1 MQGFPNIGFQTS
13 LSPHH
18 SNLIIHNL
26 ILLMLIIVFDDC
38 DDHKFKS
45 FVGIADMQFCRLEK
59 LCPPDGSKVGRGV
72 KVKTRKIKCQLR
84 DFSTTRLLNVW
95 NKAIKRCDWSW
106 PTRWLRST
114 STPVSSPAPTL
125 HAMSSS
131 YSTHQSLVRKQQSS
145 GSRSYFFLFQDF
157 LCILTPWR
165 FLLLWMVCHSYLWI
179 SLKKTVDDWNPT
191 SDDNLLIVFSVSGEC
206 EMDYVQ
212 FGRDILFITSH
223 RSNK

>member
-1 MQGFPNIGFQTS
+1 
-13 LSPHH
+13 
-18 SNLIIHNL
+18 
-26 ILLMLIIVFDDC
+26 MLIIVFDDC

-59 LCPPDGSKVGRGV
+59 LCPPDGSKVRGGV

-84 DFSTTRLLNVW
+84 DISTTRLLNVW

-114 STPVSSPAPTL
+114 STPVSSPGPTSL
-125 HAMSSS
+125 ATSSS
-131 YSTHQSLVRKQQSS
+131 YLTPQNLVSTADDFFPLSHLHGLRFFCVLWLHEDLPSTRWYINHVTLN
-145 GSRSYFFLFQDF
+145 YFFL
-157 LCILTPWR
+157 LCQQKYVNVGQLFHFEFMISRLTKSFDIFITASWWV
-165 FLLLWMVCHSYLWI
+165 LH
-179 SLKKTVDDWNPT
+179 
-191 SDDNLLIVFSVSGEC
+191 SGEC